1 MLHFIVGIIFKNT
14 QNWHVL
20 HIASCNLNMIFFVC
34 QSFWLFWHLIS
45 IEFIE
50 GTLILLFV
58 INNSCI
64 LLTAFDVLSKF
75 WKFPTWLS
83 SKWICCLF
91 QYCWSFQPYVF
102 YEWLWKKPLI
112 KQQHLP
118 SYLLTL
124 ILFLTTNLWML
135 EVLVLFFFGIFKNV
149 SMFESKSSLSKIA
162 KYCTCNCQFNLDV

>member
-20 HIASCNLNMIFFVC
+20 HIASCNWNMIFFVY

-50 GTLILLFV
+50 GTLISLFI

-124 ILFLTTNLWML
+124 QFFFFKSDSILTTNLWML
-135 EVLVLFFFGIFKNV
+135 EVLVFLYCILKNV
-149 SMFESKSSLSKIA
+149 SMFESKS
-162 KYCTCNCQFNLDV
+162 

>member
-20 HIASCNLNMIFFVC
+20 HIASCNLNMIFFVY

-50 GTLILLFV
+50 GTLISLFI

-75 WKFPTWLS
+75 WKFPTWYQQVNLLFVSILLVLPTICILWMTVEKALNETTAFTFLPLNFAIFFLS
-83 SKWICCLF
+83 
-91 QYCWSFQPYVF
+91 
-102 YEWLWKKPLI
+102 
-112 KQQHLP
+112 
-118 SYLLTL
+118 L
-124 ILFLTTNLWML
+124 ILF
-135 EVLVLFFFGIFKNV
+135 
-149 SMFESKSSLSKIA
+149 
-162 KYCTCNCQFNLDV
+162 

>member
-20 HIASCNLNMIFFVC
+20 HIASCNWNIIFFVC

-50 GTLILLFV
+50 GTLISLFI

-64 LLTAFDVLSKF
+64 LLTAFGVLSKF

-124 ILFLTTNLWML
+124 QFFFLSLILFQPLTFECLKCWCYFCIL
-135 EVLVLFFFGIFKNV
+135 YFKKCFIV
-149 SMFESKSSLSKIA
+149 WK
-162 KYCTCNCQFNLDV
+162 

>member
-20 HIASCNLNMIFFVC
+20 HIASCNWNMIFFVY

-50 GTLILLFV
+50 GTLISLFI

-124 ILFLTTNLWML
+124 QFFFLSLILFQPLTFECLKCWCY
-135 EVLVLFFFGIFKNV
+135 FFILYYKKCFNV
-149 SMFESKSSLSKIA
+149 WK
-162 KYCTCNCQFNLDV
+162 

>member
-20 HIASCNLNMIFFVC
+20 HIASCNLNMIFFVY
-34 QSFWLFWHLIS
+34 QSFWLCWHLIS

-50 GTLILLFV
+50 GTLTSLFI

-124 ILFLTTNLWML
+124 PFFLKSDSILTTNLWML
-135 EVLVLFFFGIFKNV
+135 EVLVLFFYTV
-149 SMFESKSSLSKIA
+149 L
-162 KYCTCNCQFNLDV
+162 